1 MSANWKRISL
11 IQSAYLKEM
20 KCGKVKRSAASRLKP
35 CPSVPAIKL
44 NGLSGCPICPM
55 SERPRPA
62 WPTRGR
68 HLKSGG
74 NSWSLPIGLPVN
86 LCHVQFV
93 AGVIGRFWTRFT
105 SSVRDAAAVFSECL
119 GSAVMKPCSR
129 SVFAVQP
136 QCDAMNLPCACSGSA
151 VLMQHFAWRGCW
163 QLAIRHFALLLLP
176 SPGLACPETHCT
188 HHPINAEWNI
198 KGYCVAGLFLGVF
211 RCRTRLRSVL
221 HFVETCCVRRTRPQ
235 HR

>member
-1 MSANWKRISL
+1 MRKSQKIGGFAVEAMPVGSGHQIEWSVWLSDLPYVRASAPSL
-11 IQSAYLKEM
+11 ADA
-20 KCGKVKRSAASRLKP
+20 R
-35 CPSVPAIKL
+35 
-44 NGLSGCPICPM
+44 
-55 SERPRPA
+55 
-62 WPTRGR
+62 R

-176 SPGLACPETHCT
+176 SPGLACPETRCT
-188 HHPINAEWNI
+188 ITDCP
-198 KGYCVAGLFLGVF
+198 
-211 RCRTRLRSVL
+211 
-221 HFVETCCVRRTRPQ
+221 
-235 HR
+235 